1 MAHPGR
7 GICMFA
13 PAGWKTV
20 VSHIAAI
27 LVAILFVASGVWK
40 IMDPL
45 AWAVRLTQLKFPG
58 GLSALAACVVGV
70 LETYGAVLILV
81 PRFRRWGAWLTGA
94 LLVAFMV
101 YIGIHYNA
109 LIGEDCSCFP
119 WVKRTIGPMFFVA
132 DVAML
137 ALAAIAGWWAR
148 PTASPRG
155 SVLALAAIVVFCGV
169 SYGVSER
176 MELSAVAPRTI
187 QVEGKVFA
195 PRQGRVLLFFFDP
208 ECLHC
213 DAAARVMAKQKWND
227 TAIIGIPTEVPEFA
241 HYFMKSTGL
250 NARVSSDYKLLR
262 KAFPYTSTPYAVAL
276 ENGKIEASLPLFD
289 DGEPEATLR
298 GLHFIQ

>member
-1 MAHPGR
+1 
-7 GICMFA
+7 MFA

-20 VSHIAAI
+20 VSHIAAL

-45 AWAVRLTQLKFPG
+45 AWAVRLTQLQFPG
-58 GLSALAACVVGV
+58 GLSVLAACVVGV

-148 PTASPRG
+148 PTASSRG
-155 SVLALAAIVVFCGV
+155 AVLALAAIAVFCGV

-213 DAAARVMAKQKWND
+213 DAAARIMAKQKWND